1 MTPLNKDEYQ
11 RYALVLALFACGLY
25 AALIV
30 ASFGMLSLFLDRDV
44 ITDPQAGPLVG
55 PIMVAAAVA
64 AVLLVMLQTAL
75 GTGST
80 GKSRRTLEPMQT
92 VPLLSVLLAAASA
105 YLVYGVSGG
114 IIVSIGS
121 GDPLRAPLFAIA
133 QLASPFAAAVAAW
146 AAVIGL
152 LYFVLLI
159 WRAHGG
165 QRPRWPWEKH
175 PQ

>member
-1 MTPLNKDEYQ
+1 MTPLNRDEYQ
-11 RYALVLALFACGLY
+11 RYALVLALFAGGLY

-44 ITDPQAGPLVG
+44 ITDPQAGPLAG

-64 AVLLVMLQTAL
+64 ALVLVMLQTAV
-75 GTGST
+75 GAGR
-80 GKSRRTLEPMQT
+80 GGRARTAEPMHT
-92 VPLLSVLLAAASA
+92 VPILSVVLAAASA

-114 IIVSIGS
+114 IVVSIGG
-121 GDPLRAPLFAIA
+121 GDPLRAPLFAFT
-133 QLASPFAAAVAAW
+133 QLATPFAVAVAVW
-146 AAVIGL
+146 AAVVGL

-159 WRAHGG
+159 WRANGG
-165 QRPRWPWEKH
+165 QRPRWPWEKR